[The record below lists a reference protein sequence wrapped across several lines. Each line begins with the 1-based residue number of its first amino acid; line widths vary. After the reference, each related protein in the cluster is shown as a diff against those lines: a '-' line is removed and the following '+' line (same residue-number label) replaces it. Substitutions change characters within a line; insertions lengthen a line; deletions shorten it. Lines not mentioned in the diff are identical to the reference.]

1 MLFEVELLCLVAL
14 FVGKTFATNIIF
26 ILADDLGFGD
36 LGFSPFSS
44 EEFKGIKTPH
54 LQRLAASGLTLTNF
68 HTASPVCSPSR
79 VSILTGLFPWR
90 VGVDFIYSQDKKLDG
105 SEELDHEQLPLL
117 ANIPMTLRD
126 QGFYTAH
133 VGKWHLGMRRFDC
146 TRSQYVFCDPL
157 LHKCRGHHSSRHGSE
172 TTGKLLNSRHQPVWI
187 F

>member
-1 MLFEVELLCLVAL
+1 MLRLELLCLVTL
-14 FVGKTFATNIIF
+14 FVGRTFATNIIF

-36 LGFSPFSS
+36 LGFAPFSS

-54 LQRLAASGLTLTNF
+54 LLRLASSGLTLTNF

-133 VGKWHLGMRRFDC
+133 VGKWHLGMHNFDC
-146 TRSQYVFCDPL
+146 MHSLYV
-157 LHKCRGHHSSRHGSE
+157 
-172 TTGKLLNSRHQPVWI
+172 I